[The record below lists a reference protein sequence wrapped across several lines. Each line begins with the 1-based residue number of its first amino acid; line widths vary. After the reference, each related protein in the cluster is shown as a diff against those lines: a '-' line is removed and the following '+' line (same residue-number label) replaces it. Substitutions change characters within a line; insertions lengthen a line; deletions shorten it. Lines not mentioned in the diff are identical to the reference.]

1 MPQPRGLGFT
11 ICGKVDADHAGDTVT
26 RRLRTA
32 FLVFLNCALMYWL
45 SKKQTSVKSSSFGL
59 EFATKQCCEY
69 ICGIHYKLRMMGI
82 SVTGLAYISGNNHS
96 VLANTTIPESMLK
109 KKSQSI
115 AYHFIREGS
124 ACDKWRT
131 AYVNTHFNESHLLT
145 KLLPNGEKRKNF
157 VRQLLHH
164 IYSIMVRQGKRP
176 KY

>member
-1 MPQPRGLGFT
+1 
-11 ICGKVDADHAGDTVT
+11 
-26 RRLRTA
+26 
-32 FLVFLNCALMYWL
+32 
-45 SKKQTSVKSSSFGL
+45 
-59 EFATKQCCEY
+59 
-69 ICGIHYKLRMMGI
+69 MGI

-176 KY
+176 KYWVWGSVDHVTTCILLVSNLIQNGSKQSNW